1 MLLVRLFCDFICNC
15 DNNSIM
21 QRCGGWVFSITSNL
35 HGKFLL
41 PFIKVQ
47 IPRKMLTLGLF
58 LWWPWSKEKK
68 PGPAGQGLFWGDLS
82 FLLQKSMMFEKKLC
96 NSGIYLYI
104 YMNIHIYIYTCL
116 VKFKIY
122 TYIYIYT
129 YLYTFK
135 ILQKNPWYQN
145 FLPTFLPSTA
155 KKVQVQT
162 PNVFCRPTSFQLLMR
177 WLNEPPLTPRGWEM
191 AGNGKVS
198 VLKTPKTRFD

>member
-1 MLLVRLFCDFICNC
+1 
-15 DNNSIM
+15 
-21 QRCGGWVFSITSNL
+21 
-35 HGKFLL
+35 
-41 PFIKVQ
+41 
-47 IPRKMLTLGLF
+47 
-58 LWWPWSKEKK
+58 
-68 PGPAGQGLFWGDLS
+68 
-82 FLLQKSMMFEKKLC
+82 
-96 NSGIYLYI
+96 
-104 YMNIHIYIYTCL
+104 MNIHIYIYTCL